1 MWFPGIGEFEVI
13 VHNMEVSL
21 VNSYQLAPNI
31 ISLTW
36 KLNWGQR
43 PKCNLKSLILKF
55 FDIFYSI
62 SWYWCKKYINLLLIP
77 FRPIYWAP
85 EWSKSPKN
93 DKIMFFPGSLHWI
106 HTDSPNWEFF
116 ANYFTRNFLTSFLDF
131 WQNSEWNFSATL
143 ILMLKE
149 GFNEGVTVLGPH
161 PVRSRVRSWMIILD
175 LIPCM

>member
-62 SWYWCKKYINLLLIP
+62 SWYWCKKYINLLLTP

-106 HTDSPNWEFF
+106 HVGWKSLGTLCL
-116 ANYFTRNFLTSFLDF
+116 FTWQIQNFPK
-131 WQNSEWNFSATL
+131 FSRL
-143 ILMLKE
+143 
-149 GFNEGVTVLGPH
+149 N
-161 PVRSRVRSWMIILD
+161 
-175 LIPCM
+175 